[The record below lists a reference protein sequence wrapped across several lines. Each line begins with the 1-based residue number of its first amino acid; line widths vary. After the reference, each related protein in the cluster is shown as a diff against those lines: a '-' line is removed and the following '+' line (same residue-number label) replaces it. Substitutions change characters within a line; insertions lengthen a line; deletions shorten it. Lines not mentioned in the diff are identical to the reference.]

1 MLAQGVP
8 CFFQV
13 ILLKLDDND
22 HSILAALRN
31 DSRKTIRDLAA
42 ELGMRPSTVHERIR
56 RLRASGI
63 IERFT
68 LKLNNDAVGEGF
80 IVFMLVLGSP
90 TTYVGET
97 LLSSPNIKE
106 VFGITGEYD
115 LLFKLK
121 FKDVSA
127 FNDFVIN
134 FRKEN
139 KNIQK
144 TLTMVCTATLKE
156 EL

>member
-1 MLAQGVP
+1 
-8 CFFQV
+8 
-13 ILLKLDDND
+13 
-22 HSILAALRN
+22 
-31 DSRKTIRDLAA
+31 
-42 ELGMRPSTVHERIR
+42 MRPSTVHERIR

-97 LLSSPNIKE
+97 LLSNSNIKE

-139 KNIQK
+139 KHIQK

>member
-1 MLAQGVP
+1 M
-8 CFFQV
+8 
-13 ILLKLDDND
+13 KLDDKD
-22 HSILAALRN
+22 HSILAALRK
-31 DSRKTIRDLAA
+31 DSRKTIRDLAV
-42 ELGMRPSTVHERIR
+42 ELALRPSTVHERIR
-56 RLRASGI
+56 RLRASGV

-90 TTYVGET
+90 TKYVGET
-97 LLSSPNIKE
+97 LLSNPNIRE
-106 VFGITGEYD
+106 AFGITGEYD

-121 FKDVSA
+121 FKDVA
-127 FNDFVIN
+127 QFNDFVIN

-139 KNIQK
+139 KHIQK